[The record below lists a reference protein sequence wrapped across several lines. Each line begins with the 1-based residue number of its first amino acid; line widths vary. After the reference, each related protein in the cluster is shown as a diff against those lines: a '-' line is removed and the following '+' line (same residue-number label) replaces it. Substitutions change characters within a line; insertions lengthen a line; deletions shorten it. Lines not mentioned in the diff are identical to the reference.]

1 MTRPEI
7 ELPDD
12 VEALKAMVL
21 AMAAKAARVEALEKQ
36 VDDLEARNADA
47 DERIERL
54 TQILKAF
61 DRARFGRR
69 SERLASSTVD
79 DEQHAFVFEEIE
91 TGIATIKAQVT
102 KGRGSADS
110 KRAPR
115 PRKGFAPHL
124 ERVEVV
130 IEPEELPEH
139 AGKTKILIG
148 EDVSERLDVVAA
160 KFRVIVTRRP
170 KYAFRNEDG
179 VVQAAAPAHIIEGG
193 IPTEATSGPDRR
205 FQICRRAA
213 TLSPGSHLRTR
224 QGRTRPQADGSMD
237 GQAGVRA
244 QYPRRLHP
252 R

>member
-79 DEQHAFVFEEIE
+79 DEQHAFVFEEC
-91 TGIATIKAQVT
+91 GFHKVRD
-102 KGRGSADS
+102 KDF
-110 KRAPR
+110 
-115 PRKGFAPHL
+115 RKSRTPIS
-124 ERVEVV
+124 V
-130 IEPEELPEH
+130 
-139 AGKTKILIG
+139 
-148 EDVSERLDVVAA
+148 
-160 KFRVIVTRRP
+160 
-170 KYAFRNEDG
+170 
-179 VVQAAAPAHIIEGG
+179 
-193 IPTEATSGPDRR
+193 
-205 FQICRRAA
+205 
-213 TLSPGSHLRTR
+213 SPGQR
-224 QGRTRPQADGSMD
+224 
-237 GQAGVRA
+237 
-244 QYPRRLHP
+244 
-252 R
+252 

>member
-1 MTRPEI
+1 MVGPQVEVARDEFAAIIDSYGGWIPD
-7 ELPDD
+7 LPAYPLKRLYH
-12 VEALKAMVL
+12 VFAFVAEAS
-21 AMAAKAARVEALEKQ
+21 
-36 VDDLEARNADA
+36 VDCRREAREGIDDCQNPDLATG
-47 DERIERL
+47 ERIERL

-102 KGRGSADS
+102 KGRGS

-115 PRKGFAPHL
+115 PRKDFAPHL

-148 EDVSERLDVVAA
+148 DDVSERLDVVAA
-160 KFRVIVTRRP
+160 KFRAIVTRRP

-179 VVQAAAPAHIIEGG
+179 VVQAAAPAPIIEGG
-193 IPTEATSGPDRR
+193 IPTEGLLVAS
-205 FQICRRAA
+205 A
-213 TLSPGSHLRTR
+213 
-224 QGRTRPQADGSMD
+224 
-237 GQAGVRA
+237 
-244 QYPRRLHP
+244 
-252 R
+252 

>member
-115 PRKGFAPHL
+115 PRK
-124 ERVEVV
+124 
-130 IEPEELPEH
+130 
-139 AGKTKILIG
+139 
-148 EDVSERLDVVAA
+148 
-160 KFRVIVTRRP
+160 
-170 KYAFRNEDG
+170 
-179 VVQAAAPAHIIEGG
+179 
-193 IPTEATSGPDRR
+193 
-205 FQICRRAA
+205 
-213 TLSPGSHLRTR
+213 
-224 QGRTRPQADGSMD
+224 
-237 GQAGVRA
+237 
-244 QYPRRLHP
+244 
-252 R
+252 